1 MSSTCLGDE
10 RILLAVDLTLF
21 AVLPCCP
28 IPVLSTQAAALTRS
42 QPVELWGRG

>member
-21 AVLPCCP
+21 SVLPL
-28 IPVLSTQAAALTRS
+28 LSYPCTIHAGGRPHSLTTR
-42 QPVELWGRG
+42 